1 MQENLNLVQK
11 LAKIRAMSDAVVKS
25 KRGYNYSYEDITEIL
40 ANVTSGMKRY
50 GVTLIPTIIPGTSEV
65 SQNVVR
71 KTKVD
76 KAGKP
81 YESVTT
87 EMLYS
92 ADMLFRWINDE
103 NPNET
108 IEVPWFVTGSQED
121 PSQAFGSGLTYCTR
135 YFLTSYF
142 QIARA
147 DSDVDA
153 YPVVSNWYI
162 GRHQSRIQTEYREVL
177 EQTDCAEI
185 ESIRKR
191 AVAYNNTITPGAA
204 EEAYSQ
210 ASIRLAAED
219 YVNQLNVSGSGIMG
233 YVEIPK
239 IGADLPIY
247 HGTGGD
253 SLDRGTGHLLGS
265 SLPVGGG
272 STHTIITG
280 HSGMASQKMFTDLE
294 QLREGDIFYL
304 HVLDETLAYEVRAI
318 HTVLPHDTTYLGI
331 EPGEDL
337 CTLVTC
343 TPTGV
348 NTHRLLVQGSR
359 IPYVPTEETEASA
372 VPHEENTDSHWE
384 KQYWLGVRLG
394 LAAMVFLTLVAGAV
408 LYIRRNRGR
417 AVHRK
422 GGRYVRK

>member
-1 MQENLNLVQK
+1 
-11 LAKIRAMSDAVVKS
+11 MSGGKDV
-25 KRGYNYSYEDITEIL
+25 KRGRWQIL
-40 ANVTSGMKRY
+40 LA
-50 GVTLIPTIIPGTSEV
+50 
-65 SQNVVR
+65 
-71 KTKVD
+71 
-76 KAGKP
+76 A
-81 YESVTT
+81 
-87 EMLYS
+87 
-92 ADMLFRWINDE
+92 ALFLL
-103 NPNET
+103 
-108 IEVPWFVTGSQED
+108 
-121 PSQAFGSGLTYCTR
+121 ALGLT
-135 YFLTSYF
+135 L
-142 QIARA
+142 
-147 DSDVDA
+147 

-162 GRHQSRIQTEYREVL
+162 GRHQSQIQTEYREVL
-177 EQTDCAEI
+177 EQTDSAEI

-191 AVAYNNTITPGAA
+191 AVAYNKTITPGAA

-210 ASIRLAAED
+210 ASIRLALED

-247 HGTGGD
+247 HGTGAD

-265 SLPVGGG
+265 SLPVGGE

-294 QLREGDIFYL
+294 QLREGDTFYL

-348 NTHRLLVQGSR
+348 NTHRLLVHGSR

-372 VPHEENTDSHWE
+372 VLHEENTDSHWE
-384 KQYWLGVRLG
+384 KQYWLGIRLG
-394 LAAMVFLTLVAGAV
+394 LAAMATVV
-408 LYIRRNRGR
+408 LLLSVYLFFRKKKT
-417 AVHRK
+417 VKKK

>member
-1 MQENLNLVQK
+1 M
-11 LAKIRAMSDAVVKS
+11 
-25 KRGYNYSYEDITEIL
+25 KRGHWQIL
-40 ANVTSGMKRY
+40 LA
-50 GVTLIPTIIPGTSEV
+50 
-65 SQNVVR
+65 
-71 KTKVD
+71 
-76 KAGKP
+76 A
-81 YESVTT
+81 
-87 EMLYS
+87 
-92 ADMLFRWINDE
+92 ALFLL
-103 NPNET
+103 
-108 IEVPWFVTGSQED
+108 
-121 PSQAFGSGLTYCTR
+121 ALGLT
-135 YFLTSYF
+135 L
-142 QIARA
+142 
-147 DSDVDA
+147 

-177 EQTDCAEI
+177 EQTDSAEI
-185 ESIRKR
+185 ESIRES
-191 AVAYNNTITPGAA
+191 AVAYNKTITPGAA

-210 ASIRLAAED
+210 ASIRAASED
-219 YVNQLNVSGSGIMG
+219 YVNQVNVSGSGIMG

-239 IGADLPIY
+239 IGVDLPIY
-247 HGTGGD
+247 HGTGAD

-265 SLPVGGG
+265 SLPVGGE

-304 HVLDETLAYEVRAI
+304 HVLDETLAYEVRTI

-372 VPHEENTDSHWE
+372 VPHEENTDSNWE

-408 LYIRRNRGR
+408 LYIRRNRVR